1 MKHFIL
7 TFFILFP
14 LTAWGVRDL
23 AEASESFQKIKK
35 LKVKSVSDLSRL
47 SPFRD
52 VVVIQKRYLPKTFRG
67 EAGLSLT
74 GLLNNKFFISG
85 GLNGQLGFFVRE
97 QFGFGISGMV
107 FGRVLRIVS
116 TDLIEANGTFPFTN
130 VQARYYGG
138 GYFKWNPFY
147 GKFAFSFLKDRVVYF
162 DMFFLLGGGIVYVTK
177 GTGKELEEAIEH
189 FRQNSRSAKAQREVN
204 PNVYYAPEKN
214 WRPAGMF
221 GLGQT
226 FALNKNW
233 GIEWNLRWIIS
244 GGKIVH
250 TDKEVAQKNGHPL
263 EKEHFSTD
271 MHLSIG
277 VNYYFPGVKY
287 R

>member
-7 TFFILFP
+7 TFFILLP

-23 AEASESFQKIKK
+23 AEASDSFQKIKK

-85 GLNGQLGFFVRE
+85 GLRGQLGFFVRE
-97 QFGFGISGMV
+97 QFGFGVSGMV
-107 FGRVLRIVS
+107 FGRVLKNVS
-116 TDLIEANGTFPFTN
+116 IDLIENNGIYPFTN
-130 VQARYYGG
+130 VRSRYYGG

-162 DMFFLLGGGIVYVTK
+162 DMFFLLGGGVIYITK
-177 GTGKELEEAIEH
+177 GLSEQIDESIKEILEEDKSNQDP
-189 FRQNSRSAKAQREVN
+189 FSN
-204 PNVYYAPEKN
+204 PNVHYAPTKN
-214 WRPAGMF
+214 WWPAGMF
-221 GLGQT
+221 GFGQT
-226 FALNKNW
+226 FALNKDW
-233 GIEWNLRWIIS
+233 GLEWNLRWFIYYRELVHERDS
-244 GGKIVH
+244 SKVQKGG
-250 TDKEVAQKNGHPL
+250 T
-263 EKEHFSTD
+263 TD